1 MKMNVS
7 DLYAN
12 PEERIRFVE
21 MMKEKKECHKYE
33 LLLRRKDN
41 SLFSASLTARIYYD
55 SENKYDYMDGI
66 IEDTTEFKEAQKKLE
81 KAQLE
86 SID

>member
-1 MKMNVS
+1 
-7 DLYAN
+7 
-12 PEERIRFVE
+12 
-21 MMKEKKECHKYE
+21 
-33 LLLRRKDN
+33 
-41 SLFSASLTARIYYD
+41 LFSASLTARIYYD

-86 SID
+86 SIDSIRKTFRIASELSVFKNEMDLAKKNSTIYDSK